1 MNYKIY
7 LAGPITGLTWSEAT
21 EWRKEL
27 TNRFADESIRNTNK
41 YQCLSPLRGKEYLSE
56 EQNIKHSYEEHQ
68 LGTAKMINSR
78 DMFDVRRSDLLIVN
92 LKNAKKVSIGTVL
105 EIGAAY
111 ILNKPIITVMEEDN
125 IHRHSMLN
133 EQSTVIVSDID
144 TAFYFALQILG

>member
-27 TNRFADESIRNTNK
+27 TNRFADESNTNK

-68 LGTAKMINSR
+68 LSTAKMINSR